1 MENVS
6 KHCDTKVATKD
17 EARSCLVSEQ
27 NFHISKKNCWK
38 IACNCNNEK
47 KNSWDE
53 HGFFF
58 FLLDKRS
65 W

>member
-27 NFHISKKNCWK
+27 NFHISKKNCWN

-47 KNSWDE
+47 KIVGMNMV
-53 HGFFF
+53 FFF
-58 FLLDKRS
+58 FF
-65 W
+65 